1 MKVATILK
9 HKGDKVTTLEGSTTL
24 ADAIKCLAT
33 HRIGAVVIL
42 DAQEHIAGVFSERDA
57 VRALAAPG
65 HNAADALLRPISEM
79 MTRNVVSCTREDTLD
94 QLLERMT
101 EGRFR
106 HLPVVE
112 GGRLCGI
119 ISIGDVV
126 KLKIASTESEAEA
139 LREYIATG

>member
-1 MKVATILK
+1 MKVATILQD
-9 HKGDKVTTLEGSTTL
+9 KGSKVTTLEGDTSL
-24 ADAIKCLAT
+24 EDAIKALAQ

-57 VRALAAPG
+57 VRAISEEG
-65 HNAADALLRPISEM
+65 ADALRRPISDL
-79 MTRNVVSCTREDTLD
+79 MTRKVISCSREDSLD
-94 QLLERMT
+94 QVLEQMT
-101 EGRFR
+101 KGRFR

-112 GGRLCGI
+112 GGQLCGI

>member
-1 MKVATILK
+1 MKVATILQD
-9 HKGDKVTTLEGSTTL
+9 KGAKVTTLEGDTSL
-24 ADAIKCLAT
+24 EDAIKALAQ

-57 VRALAAPG
+57 VRAISEEG
-65 HNAADALLRPISEM
+65 ADALRRPISDL
-79 MTRNVVSCTREDTLD
+79 MTRKVISCSREDSLD
-94 QLLERMT
+94 QVLEQMT

-112 GGRLCGI
+112 GGQLCGI

-139 LREYIATG
+139 LREYITTG

>member
-1 MKVATILK
+1 MKVATILQD
-9 HKGDKVTTLEGSTTL
+9 KGAKVTTLEGDTSL
-24 ADAIKCLAT
+24 EDAIKALAQ

-57 VRALAAPG
+57 VRAISEEGAE
-65 HNAADALLRPISEM
+65 ALRRPISDL
-79 MTRNVVSCTREDTLD
+79 MTRKVISCSREDSLD
-94 QLLERMT
+94 QVLEQMT

-112 GGRLCGI
+112 GGQLCGI

-139 LREYIATG
+139 LREYITTG

>member
-9 HKGDKVTTLEGSTTL
+9 DKGAKVTTLEGDTSL
-24 ADAIKCLAT
+24 EDAIKALAQ

-57 VRALAAPG
+57 VRAISEEG
-65 HNAADALLRPISEM
+65 ADALRRPISDL
-79 MTRNVVSCTREDTLD
+79 MTRKVISCSREDSLD
-94 QLLERMT
+94 QVLEQMT

-112 GGRLCGI
+112 GGQLCGI

-139 LREYIATG
+139 LREYITTG